1 MRWSLLLI
9 TLLCQ
14 LVLADDRPP
23 LRVMTDL
30 WPPFRMLD
38 AQGNLVGLDID
49 VLNEIARRSGLQF
62 DIKRAPWARGLA
74 DLQQG
79 RADLMIGLAK
89 TPDREQYI
97 QYLPRPYYAC
107 APRFYTA
114 AGDAAQL
121 QDYGDLK
128 DKVVGF
134 VHESVYFQPFDS
146 DTTLLKRGVNNEHQ
160 LLQMLLRGRL
170 AAVIGTDCQVDFE
183 LLQPE
188 YAAAIAKARYQPD
201 ARTELFIGFSR
212 VRALLNEETL
222 MTTALQQMLE
232 EGWITRQAFHYQA
245 QR

>member
-1 MRWSLLLI
+1 MRWSLLWI

-14 LVLADDRPP
+14 LVVADEHAP

-38 AQGNLVGLDID
+38 THGNLTGLDID
-49 VLNEIARRSGLQF
+49 VLNEIGQRSGLRF

-114 AGDAAQL
+114 IAEAEQV
-121 QDYGDLK
+121 QDYADLK
-128 DKVVGF
+128 DKVIGF

-146 DTTLLKRGVNNEHQ
+146 DNTLLKRGVNNEQQ
-160 LLQMLLRGRL
+160 LLQMLLRNRL
-170 AAVIGTDCQVDFE
+170 GAVIGTDCQVDFE
-183 LLQPE
+183 LLQPQ
-188 YAAAIAKARYQPD
+188 YAGVIAKARYAPD

-212 VRALLNEETL
+212 ASARLAEETL

-232 EGWITRQAFHYQA
+232 EGWVTRQARRYQA
-245 QR
+245 RR

>member
-1 MRWSLLLI
+1 MRWCLLLI

-14 LVLADDRPP
+14 LVFADERTP

-30 WPPFRMLD
+30 WPPFRMED
-38 AQGNLVGLDID
+38 AHGNLVGLDID
-49 VLNEIARRSGLQF
+49 VLNEIGRRSGLQF
-62 DIKRAPWARGLA
+62 DVQRAPWARGLA

-97 QYLPRPYYAC
+97 HYLGTPYYAC

-114 AGDAAQL
+114 ANAADGL
-121 QDYGDLK
+121 QSYADLQGK
-128 DKVVGF
+128 LVGF

-146 DTTLLKRGVNNEHQ
+146 DTNLLKRGVNNEQQ

-183 LLQPE
+183 LLQPQ
-188 YAAAIAKARYQPD
+188 YAAAIAKARYRPE

-212 VRALLNEETL
+212 VRGLVAEQQL
-222 MTTALQQMLE
+222 MGQALQQMLD
-232 EGWITRQAFHYQA
+232 EGWINQRAKRYQA

>member
-9 TLLCQ
+9 ALLCQ
-14 LVLADDRPP
+14 LVVADEREP

-38 AQGNLVGLDID
+38 SHGNLVGLDID
-49 VLNEIARRSGLQF
+49 VLNEIGRRSGLRF

-97 QYLPRPYYAC
+97 QYLPQPYYAC

-114 AGDAAQL
+114 SGDAEQL
-121 QDYGDLK
+121 QGYSDLK
-128 DKVVGF
+128 DKVIGF
-134 VHESVYFQPFDS
+134 VHESAYFQPFDS
-146 DTTLLKRGVNNEHQ
+146 DSTLLKRGVNNEQQ

-170 AAVIGTDCQVDFE
+170 GAVIGTDCQVDFE
-183 LLQPE
+183 LLQPQ

-201 ARTELFIGFSR
+201 AHTELFVGFSR
-212 VRALLNEETL
+212 VRALQHEETL
-222 MTTALQQMLE
+222 MTTALQQMLD
-232 EGWITRQAFHYQA
+232 EGWIARQAKQYSGS
-245 QR
+245 R

>member
-1 MRWSLLLI
+1 MRWCLLLI

-14 LVLADDRPP
+14 LVFADERTP

-30 WPPFRMLD
+30 WPPFRMED
-38 AQGNLVGLDID
+38 AHGNLVGLDID
-49 VLNEIARRSGLQF
+49 VLNEIGRRSGLQF
-62 DIKRAPWARGLA
+62 DVQRAPWARGLA

-97 QYLPRPYYAC
+97 HYLGTPYYAC

-114 AGDAAQL
+114 ANAADGL
-121 QDYGDLK
+121 QSYADLQGK
-128 DKVVGF
+128 LVGF
-134 VHESVYFQPFDS
+134 VHESV
-146 DTTLLKRGVNNEHQ
+146 

-183 LLQPE
+183 LLQPQ
-188 YAAAIAKARYQPD
+188 YAAAIAKARYRPE

-212 VRALLNEETL
+212 VRGLVAEQQL
-222 MTTALQQMLE
+222 MGQALQKMLD
-232 EGWITRQAFHYQA
+232 EGWINQRAKRYQA

>member
-9 TLLCQ
+9 ALLCP
-14 LVLADDRPP
+14 LVVADERAP

-49 VLNEIARRSGLQF
+49 VLNEIGRRSGLTF
-62 DIKRAPWARGLA
+62 DIQRAPWARGLA

-89 TPDREQYI
+89 TPDREHYI
-97 QYLPRPYYAC
+97 EYLSTPYYAC

-114 AGDAAQL
+114 RAEADQL
-121 QDYGDLK
+121 QTYADLHAK
-128 DKVVGF
+128 LVGY
-134 VHESVYFQPFDS
+134 VYESVYFQPFDS
-146 DTTLLKRGVNNEHQ
+146 DKTLLKRGVTNEQQ

-170 AAVIGTDCQVDFE
+170 GAVIGTDCQVDFE
-183 LLQPE
+183 LLQPQ
-188 YAAAIAKARYQPD
+188 YAAVIAKARYQPD

-212 VRALLNEETL
+212 VRAQLNEQTL
-222 MTTALQQMLE
+222 MYTALQQMLN
-232 EGWITRQAFHYQA
+232 EGWIVKQAKRYQA